1 MSIEDPNTNDDFDME
16 AAVSSLSSD
25 LFGQGDEE
33 SKVDVVEVGQEG
45 DGEPVSPTP
54 GETIEPPA
62 QEGTETTNT
71 EEVQA
76 LGAPNTWTKEGLA
89 EWAKIPPAAQQEI
102 LKREQDFFKGIEG
115 YKEKADL
122 GGRYDAVVEPFRA
135 TLAAE
140 QVDPVQL
147 FQSFSS
153 NHYLLSRGTPEQ
165 KIQVAANLVRSYG
178 LDLNAIAVVLGT
190 AEQPIDP
197 TIKSLQDEVAALRSS
212 DQQRQN
218 QIIEQKRAELTSEIN
233 TFASDP
239 AHPHFPKVINHM
251 SDLLKA
257 NPNMGLKAAYDTAVM
272 ANPETR
278 RLEIDR
284 LTSEKM
290 EAAKTAER
298 EKVEA
303 AKKAKGANVR
313 TLQTE
318 RNGTVPSNKSW
329 EETLEETAKDIASRA

>member
-25 LFGQGDEE
+25 LFGQGDEG
-33 SKVDVVEVGQEG
+33 SKVEVVEVGQEG

-54 GETIEPPA
+54 GEAIEPPA
-62 QEGTETTNT
+62 QEGTETANT

-178 LDLNAIAVVLGT
+178 LDLNAIAVALGT
-190 AEQPIDP
+190 AEQPVDP

-278 RLEIDR
+278 QLEIDR

-290 EAAKTAER
+290 EAAKAAER